1 MLFWEKKEGVE
12 RGRGVLGG
20 DERRAGREKVP
31 HTTLPHSIY
40 IEGGAINLYWSAG
53 EPILVEAPTY
63 LGCFSDLYSFARRPI

>member
-20 DERRAGREKVP
+20 DERYVERGKLP
-31 HTTLPHSIY
+31 HTPLPHSIH

-53 EPILVEAPTY
+53 EAI
-63 LGCFSDLYSFARRPI
+63 